1 MIKSYITYVILLVL
15 LASGLITASHANQSD
30 QFITFETDSLKRG
43 RSLWMENCKG
53 CHAYGTAGAP
63 VPMIASEWALRV
75 KKDRDVLYDHA
86 INGFFGPDDTMMPER
101 GGNPKLTDQ
110 QVKLA
115 VDYMI
120 SLANFYLAHFHRDKH
135 TR

>member
-1 MIKSYITYVILLVL
+1 MRLALLV
-15 LASGLITASHANQSD
+15 SCFISPSHANQ
-30 QFITFETDSLKRG
+30 FINFETDSLKQG
-43 RSLWMENCKG
+43 RSLWIDNCKG

-63 VPMIASEWALRV
+63 VPMIASEWAPRV
-75 KKDRDVLYDHA
+75 KKERAVLYDHA

-101 GGNPKLTDQ
+101 GGNPQLTDQ

-120 SLANFYLAHFHRDKH
+120 TLAHFYIDNQ